1 MNSRYVVLLATSI
14 FAISSTSTQ
23 VSAATKTKQQL
34 NLKVAAVHR
43 GDRYITGTATA
54 GAKVKVTRYAKTFG
68 TGKVA
73 KSGKFKFELK
83 QPVKANWH
91 YRLTV
96 TKKGYKAKVIHFG
109 VVKKVTP
116 AANQNSD
123 VAKLLARIEQL
134 EARLN
139 QTQPNS
145 DSAEVTVLK
154 NQIANLQAQIDSMEP
169 RLLDV
174 YEEKPEWKPYLEQIE
189 KLREENS
196 VKYDLFALVRETVE
210 TTQSNVDYYK
220 DRLNEKKIELQ
231 KDQENQSLQLEVYE
245 VEKRYVESLDH
256 LEKVK
261 AAHEKVGNHVLD
273 LKQEMDGIDLKIH
286 KLYDQLKLLGYDYG
300 ED

>member
-14 FAISSTSTQ
+14 FAISGTSTQ

-34 NLKVAAVHR
+34 NLKVAAVHK

-73 KSGKFKFELK
+73 KSGKFKFKLK

-96 TKKGYKAKVIHFG
+96 TKKGYKAKTIHFG

-139 QTQPNS
+139 QTQPSS
-145 DSAEVTVLK
+145 DSAEVTALK

-169 RLLDV
+169 RLLSV
-174 YEEKPEWKPYLEQIE
+174 YEEKPEWKPYLEQLE
-189 KLREENS
+189 KLHAERNQKYITFRLVSTTVSS
-196 VKYDLFALVRETVE
+196 V
-210 TTQSNVDYYK
+210 QSGADNDK
-220 DRLNEKKIELQ
+220 DSLDEKKLELQ
-231 KDQENQSLQLEVYE
+231 KDPENQSLQLAVYE
-245 VEKRYVESLDH
+245 AEKQYTSDLAYLKDVT
-256 LEKVK
+256 
-261 AAHEKVGNHVLD
+261 AAHEKFGNNAED
-273 LKQEMDGIDLKIH
+273 LKQEIDGIDLKIN
-286 KLYDQLKLLGYDYG
+286 KLYDQLKLLGYD
-300 ED
+300 DI

>member
-34 NLKVAAVHR
+34 NLKVAAVHK

-73 KSGKFKFELK
+73 KSGKFKFKLK

-109 VVKKVTP
+109 VIKKVIP

-123 VAKLLARIEQL
+123 VAKLLVRIEQL

-139 QTQPNS
+139 QTQLSS
-145 DSAEVTVLK
+145 DSAEVTALK

-174 YEEKPEWKPYLEQIE
+174 YEEKPEWKPL
-189 KLREENS
+189 
-196 VKYDLFALVRETVE
+196 
-210 TTQSNVDYYK
+210 
-220 DRLNEKKIELQ
+220 LNEVNELQ
-231 KDQENQSLQLEVYE
+231 KVRDEKRLLFDLVDEGVQEAEEEADYYQSWLDQAKEELAKDPNNQRLQLNVVNIEP
-245 VEKRYVESLDH
+245 RYKEAINH
-256 LEKVK
+256 FEQVK
-261 AAHEKVGNHVLD
+261 SAQDKVGNHIMD
-273 LKQEMDGIDLKIH
+273 LKNEIDDLERQISNIYQR
-286 KLYDQLKLLGYDYG
+286 LEQMGYEY
-300 ED
+300 